1 MLVFQNRMH
10 MKTFLLSIFVF
21 SVVGVA
27 GQKIKIGDEYLGG
40 VVAYLLQPGEPGY
53 EKRHPHGLLVAKT
66 NAGKMV
72 KWEEAANLSKE
83 VRDGGFDD
91 WRLPVKDDL
100 LKVFNSRTFISNLPL
115 GNYWTSQLSKEDEKG
130 AYVINF
136 YNGYTYTE
144 YRETTVHICFVRK
157 F

>member
-1 MLVFQNRMH
+1 MCYYNGIRV
-10 MKTFLLSIFVF
+10 
-21 SVVGVA
+21 
-27 GQKIKIGDEYLGG
+27 
-40 VVAYLLQPGEPGY
+40 
-53 EKRHPHGLLVAKT
+53 
-66 NAGKMV
+66 
-72 KWEEAANLSKE
+72 SKE
-83 VRDGGFDD
+83 EFIRLKNMEVQINNQDLYCPVMSGFDD